1 MASLQPLQDPLHTDE
16 AADLVIEPAALAWAR
31 RLGRG
36 RHPHEPVADFGQ
48 RIVDL
53 LTDELRAQ
61 HVALWA
67 DDGDEFVVL
76 ASTGL
81 SAGARQMRLSHGFP
95 VVNVARNLGGTLR
108 RDDDN
113 HHGPRAPGLPGSS
126 SPAYGMLLL
135 DDAGPVSLLTI
146 SAKSLTDGE
155 VDQLRTLMQDL
166 DWD

>member
-1 MASLQPLQDPLHTDE
+1 MATPQPLKDPLHTDE
-16 AADLVIEPAALAWAR
+16 TADLVIAPAFVAWSR

-53 LTDELRAQ
+53 LTEELSAQ
-61 HVALWA
+61 HVALWT
-67 DDGDEFVVL
+67 DDGDEYVVL

-81 SAGARQMRLSHGFP
+81 STGAQQMRLSHSFP

-108 RDDDN
+108 RDADN

-126 SPAYGMLLL
+126 SPAYAMVML
-135 DDAGPVSLLTI
+135 DHAGPVTLLTV
-146 SAKSLTDGE
+146 SAKALGDGE
-155 VDQLRTLMQDL
+155 VAQARTLL
-166 DWD
+166 TSLEWG